1 MTDTSPVLALP
12 YIQPSQAQKHVT
24 HNEALRVLDAVV
36 QLAVQSYTQQVPPST
51 ASEGDR
57 FLVAAD
63 GQADWAGHDHE
74 IAVFVDGAWQFIAA
88 LPGWVALV
96 SPSQAHVVYDG
107 TRWAVPS
114 LSDVPQLGV
123 GATPDG
129 YNRLVVASDA
139 VLFNHAGAGHQVKI
153 NKAAAGDTASLLFQ
167 TGFGGRAELGT
178 AGSDDFTFKVSA
190 DGSSWAEALRIEAAT
205 GRVTAPISGWR
216 EMLTGPRTYYVD
228 PLLGSDTRDGQAA
241 GQGAFATLDRAVTEV
256 AHVDGSGHPVTVQLA
271 DGVYDLGAVPVGIMA
286 PLGGGGIEIIG
297 NVTNPNAVTVTSSG
311 AAMELV
317 TGRLKLRGVR
327 LEMSG
332 TEPTLRVLSGGV
344 LEVDQVT
351 FGTAG
356 GHIDLV
362 GGRLEGGGSYAIDG
376 GGAYHLRLSQ
386 GAVLGG
392 GVQALT
398 LSNTPNFTT
407 AFAICTMAG
416 QADFSGHS
424 FAGAATGRR
433 FDVATQG
440 VIQSGG
446 IVLPGDTAGSVQSG
460 GIYV

>member
-1 MTDTSPVLALP
+1 
-12 YIQPSQAQKHVT
+12 
-24 HNEALRVLDAVV
+24 
-36 QLAVQSYTQQVPPST
+36 
-51 ASEGDR
+51 
-57 FLVAAD
+57 
-63 GQADWAGHDHE
+63 
-74 IAVFVDGAWQFIAA
+74 
-88 LPGWVALV
+88 
-96 SPSQAHVVYDG
+96 
-107 TRWAVPS
+107 
-114 LSDVPQLGV
+114 
-123 GATPDG
+123 
-129 YNRLVVASDA
+129 
-139 VLFNHAGAGHQVKI
+139 
-153 NKAAAGDTASLLFQ
+153 
-167 TGFGGRAELGT
+167 
-178 AGSDDFTFKVSA
+178 VSA

-205 GRVTAPISGWR
+205 GRVTAPVSGWR

-256 AHVDGSGHPVTVQLA
+256 AHVDGSGHLVTVQLA

-376 GGAYHLRLSQ
+376 GAAYHLRLSQ

-424 FAGAATGRR
+424 FAGAATGKR